1 MPIVVSVDVCG
12 FYGDYI
18 NILELFL
25 DLRECEQK
33 SKTTSDTSRALEE
46 KKDVSVFKSF
56 TELHAACISMI
67 IMDCN
72 YLVRHL

>member
-1 MPIVVSVDVCG
+1 MQIVVSVDVCG

-33 SKTTSDTSRALEE
+33 SKMTSDTSRALEE
-46 KKDVSVFKSF
+46 KRMFQ
-56 TELHAACISMI
+56 C
-67 IMDCN
+67 
-72 YLVRHL
+72 